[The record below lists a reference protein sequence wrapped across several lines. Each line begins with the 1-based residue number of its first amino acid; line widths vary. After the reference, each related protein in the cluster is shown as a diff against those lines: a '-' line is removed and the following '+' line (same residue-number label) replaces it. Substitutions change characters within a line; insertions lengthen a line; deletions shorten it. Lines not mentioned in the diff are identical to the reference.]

1 MEAQNTYSY
10 WRQLIR
16 TFRARR
22 INRWAW
28 RGLLLLV
35 FVAVFGDFLAN
46 EKPLYCQRE
55 GQTSFPVLQ
64 DYAIQLGW
72 AQADAAYFNTRWS
85 ELDYEAVLF
94 PPIPYSASTFDRS
107 NMQLTSPFGAQ
118 EVPSWRWRHWLGT
131 DELGRDV
138 AAGLVAG
145 TRTALKV
152 GLIAMSLATLIG
164 LFLGTLAGYFGD
176 DGLRLRALSVV
187 LFLLILP
194 VLGFYALVVDDDVLP
209 LGGGLWFRFFV
220 LIGGGLATFGLGRL
234 LSNGLRLRK
243 TWTIPLDQLIM
254 RLVEVINSLPGL
266 LLILALLAILP
277 RPGIS
282 YLMVIIGL
290 ISWTSIA
297 RYIRAE
303 LLKIRQL
310 DYMLAGKALGY
321 SHFRLIGR
329 HALPN
334 GIRPV
339 LIALSF
345 GVAGAVLLEAFLS
358 FLGIGLPADAVTWG
372 TLIRK
377 IQANAT
383 TGAWWLALFP
393 GMAIFF
399 TVTIFNLIGEGLT
412 RAMGE

>member
-1 MEAQNTYSY
+1 METQNTDSY
-10 WRQLIR
+10 WRQLMR
-16 TFRARR
+16 AFRSRR

-35 FVAVFGDFLAN
+35 FIAVFGDFLAN

-72 AQADAAYFNTRWS
+72 VQADAAYFNTNWS

-94 PPIPYSASTFDRS
+94 PLIPYSASTFDRS

-118 EVPSWRWRHWLGT
+118 EVSSWRWRHWLGT

-152 GLIAMSLATLIG
+152 GLIAMSIAALLG

-187 LFLLILP
+187 LFLLVLP
-194 VLGFYALVVDDDVLP
+194 VSSFYALVVDEHVLP
-209 LGGGLWFRFFV
+209 LGGGLWVRLSV
-220 LIGGGLATFGLGRL
+220 LVVGSLTSFGLGRL

-266 LLILALLAILP
+266 LLILALLAIIP
-277 RPGIS
+277 KPNIS
-282 YLMVIIGL
+282 YLMAIIGL

-321 SHFRLIGR
+321 SHLRLIGR

-345 GVAGAVLLEAFLS
+345 GMAGAVLLEAFLS

>member
-1 MEAQNTYSY
+1 
-10 WRQLIR
+10 
-16 TFRARR
+16 
-22 INRWAW
+22 
-28 RGLLLLV
+28 
-35 FVAVFGDFLAN
+35 
-46 EKPLYCQRE
+46 
-55 GQTSFPVLQ
+55 
-64 DYAIQLGW
+64 
-72 AQADAAYFNTRWS
+72 
-85 ELDYEAVLF
+85 
-94 PPIPYSASTFDRS
+94 
-107 NMQLTSPFGAQ
+107 
-118 EVPSWRWRHWLGT
+118 LGT

-152 GLIAMSLATLIG
+152 GLIAMSIAALIG

-187 LFLLILP
+187 LFLLALP
-194 VLGFYALVVDDDVLP
+194 VLVFYALVVDDNALP

-220 LIGGGLATFGLGRL
+220 LIGGGLAIFGLGRL
-234 LSNGLRLRK
+234 WSNGLRLRK
-243 TWTIPLDQLIM
+243 TWAIPLDQLIM
-254 RLVEVINSLPGL
+254 RLIEVINSLPGL

-277 RPGIS
+277 RPNIS

-321 SHFRLIGR
+321 SHLRLIGR

-345 GVAGAVLLEAFLS
+345 GMAGAVLLEAFLS